1 MLCGRFE
8 HTVDAKGRLSVPS
21 KMRDK
26 LGAEFMAA
34 AVMDHCISL
43 YSMEE
48 WEKLM
53 VGLAEMPLTKS
64 RKLQRYLASNAVDVQ
79 VDSHGR
85 ILLPKHLLEYANLEK
100 EATVIGAGNHAE
112 VWSPAAYEE
121 SMAMMTAE
129 EVEAEFAELGF

>member
-26 LGAEFMAA
+26 LGTEFMAA

-53 VGLAEMPLTKS
+53 AGLAEMPLTKS